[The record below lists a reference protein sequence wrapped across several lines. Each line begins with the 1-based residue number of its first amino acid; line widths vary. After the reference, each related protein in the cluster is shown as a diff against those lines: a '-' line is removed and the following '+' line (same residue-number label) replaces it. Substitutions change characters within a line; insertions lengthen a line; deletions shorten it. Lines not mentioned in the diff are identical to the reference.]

1 MNNDSTVLS
10 RPVHHARFTAEND
23 SSLKWECFDTPAEL
37 LQLLAE
43 GIEELAVSDRL
54 EQSHKTLQRQSSGN
68 NDHNNYRNLIS
79 PKSFGRSA
87 DNYNKSEIFAHLVSL
102 LESAQ
107 KSNRL
112 QTVHWVYTIDSGGQ
126 AAFQDILPA
135 LIRDHSLTIHTL
147 KLNECLSDRV
157 EMACSVNGHPIC
169 SPRDLCQTN
178 LQLIKTLVRSSSQC
192 LSDGNGLPIQRPR
205 CIIVGTFYDKVSEC
219 CETKEEKDCQL
230 RESLQHSKD
239 LLIETEGIIF
249 PVNTTVE
256 GREREEVASE
266 LREIITETEGTSIER
281 QIPVKWF
288 VFELELRCYV
298 EKTGLGIISMQKCKN
313 IGQILGMIEEEVIE
327 CIKYLHEQTLLLYF
341 DKILPNTVFID
352 AQSVLDKVSA
362 ILFISFQDN
371 KLKSSRKTIRKL
383 PNGAHEKL
391 QMQGRFDRELLRGLP
406 NALQIAEGSKEPVV
420 LFSDIFTVDD
430 FLAILEHFL
439 VVAKLSNGQYFIP
452 CVLPTNPPC
461 QQLKHT
467 YFNKVDPLFI
477 GWDKMPVPLGLF
489 PACTS
494 GSPPAKRSSSKLD
507 QSKDQQLRNAIYLS
521 CISIEGAILLVDSID
536 WIEVYY
542 SGDNSKCPQIRR
554 AILDGVFTAL
564 DTLGYQVAT
573 RHLRE
578 GFLCLADDNCKL
590 TPHPCF
596 VSAGDD
602 RSKLTCSQMCYKYY
616 PWSSQQS
623 CWFAVMNSQDMHK

>member
-1 MNNDSTVLS
+1 MQRESMLTKALRRGIVNVKMTKLLISGAVATGKTSLTAMLLGKPPVIEHDSTVLS
-10 RPVHHARFTAEND
+10 RPVRHARFTAEND

-43 GIEELAVSDRL
+43 GIEELAVSDLL
-54 EQSHKTLQRQSSGN
+54 ELQSHKTLQRQSSGN

-79 PKSFGRSA
+79 PKSFGRST

-135 LIRDHSLTIHTL
+135 LIRGHSLTIHTL

-157 EMACSVNGHPIC
+157 EMACSVNGDPIC
-169 SPRDLCQTN
+169 SPRDLCHTN
-178 LQLIKTLVRSSSQC
+178 LQLIKTLVRSSSSQC
-192 LSDGNGLPIQRPR
+192 LSDGNGFAIQPPR
-205 CIIVGTFYDKVSEC
+205 CIIIGTFYDKVSEC
-219 CETKEEKDCQL
+219 HETKEEKDCQL

-266 LREIITETEGTSIER
+266 LREMITETEGTSIER

-341 DKILPNTVFID
+341 DKILPNTVFIN

-362 ILFISFQDN
+362 ILFVSFQDN
-371 KLKSSRKTIRKL
+371 KS
-383 PNGAHEKL
+383 
-391 QMQGRFDRELLRGLP
+391 
-406 NALQIAEGSKEPVV
+406 
-420 LFSDIFTVDD
+420 
-430 FLAILEHFL
+430 
-439 VVAKLSNGQYFIP
+439 
-452 CVLPTNPPC
+452 
-461 QQLKHT
+461 
-467 YFNKVDPLFI
+467 
-477 GWDKMPVPLGLF
+477 
-489 PACTS
+489 
-494 GSPPAKRSSSKLD
+494 
-507 QSKDQQLRNAIYLS
+507 
-521 CISIEGAILLVDSID
+521 
-536 WIEVYY
+536 
-542 SGDNSKCPQIRR
+542 
-554 AILDGVFTAL
+554 
-564 DTLGYQVAT
+564 
-573 RHLRE
+573 
-578 GFLCLADDNCKL
+578 
-590 TPHPCF
+590 
-596 VSAGDD
+596 
-602 RSKLTCSQMCYKYY
+602 
-616 PWSSQQS
+616 
-623 CWFAVMNSQDMHK
+623 